1 VIGVV
6 DQPCKLNNSFK
17 RKVYLYDRTDFSSY
31 REQLSQVNFDTLFAS
46 DDIDSITRSIVKILT
61 NEVDKA
67 IPNRI
72 ITVRKDNPPWLT
84 TEIKKNRQH
93 KRAKKSD
100 LADDWTQFRRNRN
113 RCNKLVINSKNDYF
127 TKLSSKITSE
137 SRGSKQ
143 YWNII
148 KIVDEL

>member
-1 VIGVV
+1 LI
-6 DQPCKLNNSFK
+6 L
-17 RKVYLYDRTDFSSY
+17 
-31 REQLSQVNFDTLFAS
+31 
-46 DDIDSITRSIVKILT
+46 KILI
-61 NEVDKA
+61 NEADKA

-84 TEIKKNRQH
+84 TEIKKNIRKKNRQH
-93 KRAKKSD
+93 KRAKTSD
-100 LADDWTQFRRNRN
+100 LADYWAKFRRIRN

>member
-1 VIGVV
+1 MIGVV

-72 ITVRKDNPPWLT
+72 ITVRKDSPSWLT
-84 TEIKKNRQH
+84 TEIKK
-93 KRAKKSD
+93 K
-100 LADDWTQFRRNRN
+100 
-113 RCNKLVINSKNDYF
+113 YP
-127 TKLSSKITSE
+127 
-137 SRGSKQ
+137 
-143 YWNII
+143 
-148 KIVDEL
+148 

>member
-1 VIGVV
+1 VIGVI

-17 RKVYLYDRTDFSSY
+17 RKVYLHVYDRADFSYY
-31 REQLSQVNFDTLFAS
+31 REQLSQVNFDNLFAS
-46 DDIDSITRSIVKILT
+46 DDIDSVTRSIVKILI

-84 TEIKKNRQH
+84 TEIKQNIRKKNRQH

-100 LADDWTQFRRNRN
+100 LADDWAKFRRIRN
-113 RCNKLVINSKNDYF
+113 RCNKLVINSKMIILQNYRQ
-127 TKLSSKITSE
+127 KLLRNHVVVS
-137 SRGSKQ
+137 
-143 YWNII
+143 NIGI
-148 KIVDEL
+148 